1 MTSAPETA
9 RRVRRPS
16 FICVGAGKA
25 GTTWL
30 WEMLRLHPGIYL
42 PDVKEI
48 HYFNDIAYEGSDV
61 RNPNFRKPVGW
72 YLRFFAAARPEQVCG
87 EISPSYLWS
96 ETAPDAIHAFDP
108 GMRILIMLRDPV
120 DRLFSSYL
128 FGQQKGEIGR
138 VSFEEALRSVDYL
151 LARAPCSGSVARYL
165 ELFGRSQVKVVFHEE
180 LTADPRRLVLDVEE
194 FLGVAPFVPGVVTER
209 RNVTVASRFPAATE
223 FLMRNR
229 IRLKRHG
236 LEWLVD
242 AGKWLGLVRVFRWF
256 QAQVEPY
263 HERPIVSAETEAALR
278 EFFLEDV
285 EALERL
291 LGVDLGA
298 WKPAGSAG
306 PGTSGRSGPA
316 RT

>member
-1 MTSAPETA
+1 MTSAAEAAAAP
-9 RRVRRPS
+9 VPRPS

-30 WEMLRLHPGIYL
+30 WEMLRLHPDVYL
-42 PDVKEI
+42 PATKEI

-61 RNPNFRKPVGW
+61 RNPNFRRPVSW
-72 YLRFFAAARPEQVCG
+72 YLRHFAPARPGQVCG

-96 ETAPDAIHAFDP
+96 DTAPDAIHAFDP
-108 GMRILIMLRDPV
+108 DMRIVIMLRDPV

-138 VSFEEALRSVDYL
+138 ISFEEALRSVDYL
-151 LARAPCSGSVARYL
+151 LARAPCSRSVARYL
-165 ELFGRSQVKVVFHEE
+165 ELFGRDRVKVVFHED
-180 LTADPRRLVLDVEE
+180 LSTDPRRMLLDVQA
-194 FLGVAPFVPGVVTER
+194 FLGVRPCVPDEVTER
-209 RNVTVASRFPAATE
+209 RNVTGASRFPTATT

-236 LEWLVD
+236 LEWLVE
-242 AGKWLGLVRVFRWF
+242 AGKRVGVVRVFRWF
-256 QAQVEPY
+256 QAQVRPY
-263 HERPIVSAETEAALR
+263 EQRPTVAPATEAALR

-291 LGVDLGA
+291 LGVDLGR
-298 WKPAGSAG
+298 WKPA
-306 PGTSGRSGPA
+306 TGRSG
-316 RT
+316 

>member
-1 MTSAPETA
+1 MTSAAEATA
-9 RRVRRPS
+9 AGARRPS

-30 WEMLRLHPGIYL
+30 WEMLRLHPDVYL

-61 RNPNFRKPVGW
+61 RNPNHRRPVSW
-72 YLRFFAAARPEQVCG
+72 YLRFFAPAAPGQVCG

-120 DRLFSSYL
+120 ERLFSSYL

-138 VSFEEALRSVDYL
+138 VSFEEALRTVDYL

-165 ELFGRSQVKVVFHEE
+165 QLFGPEQVKVLFHED
-180 LTADPRRLVLDVEE
+180 LSSDPRTLLLEVER
-194 FLGVAPFVPGVVTER
+194 FIGVAPFVPAEVGER
-209 RNVTVASRFPAATE
+209 RNVTGASRFPTATT

-229 IRLKRHG
+229 IRLKRHN
-236 LEWLVD
+236 LEWLVE
-242 AGKWLGLVRVFRWF
+242 AGKRVGVVRVFRWF
-256 QAQVEPY
+256 QAQVRPY
-263 HERPIVSAETEAALR
+263 EQRPTVAPATEAALR
-278 EFFLEDV
+278 EFFREDV
-285 EALERL
+285 EQLERL
-291 LGVDLGA
+291 LGVDLQR
-298 WKPAGSAG
+298 WKPGGAGGAA
-306 PGTSGRSGPA
+306 P
-316 RT
+316 

>member
-1 MTSAPETA
+1 
-9 RRVRRPS
+9 
-16 FICVGAGKA
+16 
-25 GTTWL
+25 
-30 WEMLRLHPGIYL
+30 
-42 PDVKEI
+42 
-48 HYFNDIAYEGSDV
+48 
-61 RNPNFRKPVGW
+61 
-72 YLRFFAAARPEQVCG
+72 
-87 EISPSYLWS
+87 
-96 ETAPDAIHAFDP
+96 
-108 GMRILIMLRDPV
+108 MRIRIMLRDPV

-165 ELFGRSQVKVVFHEE
+165 ELFGRSQVKIVFHEA
-180 LTADPRRLVLDVEE
+180 LTADPHRLLLEVEE
-194 FLGVAPFVPGVVTER
+194 FLGVAPFVPGEVTER
-209 RNVTVASRFPAATE
+209 RNVTVASRFPAVTE

-298 WKPAGSAG
+298 WKPAGLGEAG
-306 PGTSGRSGPA
+306 D
-316 RT
+316 

>member
-1 MTSAPETA
+1 MTSAAEVA
-9 RRVRRPS
+9 AGRRPS

-30 WEMLRLHPGIYL
+30 WEMLRLHPDVYL

-61 RNPNFRKPVGW
+61 RNPNHRKPVAW
-72 YLRFFAAARPEQVCG
+72 YLRFFAPARPGQVCG

-120 DRLFSSYL
+120 ERLFSSYL

-138 VSFEEALRSVDYL
+138 VSFEEALLTVDYL
-151 LARAPCSGSVARYL
+151 LARSPCSRSVARYL
-165 ELFGRSQVKVVFHEE
+165 ELFGPEQVKVVFHED
-180 LTADPRRLVLDVEE
+180 LSTDPRALLLDVER
-194 FLGVAPFVPGVVTER
+194 FLGVAPFVPTEVTER
-209 RNVTVASRFPAATE
+209 RNVTGASRFPTATT

-236 LEWLVD
+236 LEWLVE
-242 AGKWLGLVRVFRWF
+242 AGKRVGVVRVFRWF
-256 QAQVEPY
+256 QAQVRPY
-263 HERPIVSAETEAALR
+263 EQRPTVAPGTEAALR
-278 EFFLEDV
+278 EFFREDV
-285 EALERL
+285 EHLERL
-291 LGVDLGA
+291 LGEDLRR
-298 WKPAGSAG
+298 WKPGGSG
-306 PGTSGRSGPA
+306 DVPA
-316 RT
+316 

>member
-1 MTSAPETA
+1 MSTVPAAAPPP
-9 RRVRRPS
+9 VRRPS

-30 WEMLRLHPGIYL
+30 WEMLRRHPDVFL

-48 HYFNDIAYEGSDV
+48 HYFNDIAFEGSDV
-61 RNPNFRKPVGW
+61 RNPNYRKPVSW
-72 YLRFFAAARPEQVCG
+72 YLRFFAPARPGQTCG

-108 GMRILIMLRDPV
+108 RMRILVMLRDPV

-138 VSFEEALRSVDYL
+138 ISFEEALHSIDYL
-151 LARAPCSGSVARYL
+151 LARAPCARSVERYA
-165 ELFGRSQVKVVFHEE
+165 ELFGRDRVKVVFHDD
-180 LTADPRRLVLDVEE
+180 LAADPRGVLLDVER
-194 FLGVAPFVPGVVTER
+194 FLGVSSFVPGEVRER
-209 RNVTVASRFPAATE
+209 RNVTGESRFPTATT

-236 LEWLVD
+236 LEWLVE
-242 AGKWLGLVRVFRWF
+242 AGKRIGVVWVFRWF
-256 QAQVEPY
+256 QAQVRPY
-263 HERPIVSAETEAALR
+263 PQRPSLAPETEAALR

-285 EALERL
+285 ERLERL
-291 LGVDLGA
+291 LGVDLRR
-298 WKPAGSAG
+298 WKPGGGGDVA
-306 PGTSGRSGPA
+306 P
-316 RT
+316 

>member
-1 MTSAPETA
+1 MTTASEAAAAP
-9 RRVRRPS
+9 VRRPS

-30 WEMLRLHPGIYL
+30 WEMLRLHPDVYL

-72 YLRFFAAARPEQVCG
+72 YLRFFAAARPDQVCG

-96 ETAPDAIHAFDP
+96 ETAPDAIHAFDAH
-108 GMRILIMLRDPV
+108 MRILIMLRDPV

-138 VSFEEALRSVDYL
+138 ISFEEALRSVDYL

-165 ELFGRSQVKVVFHEE
+165 ELFGPERVKVVFHED
-180 LTADPRRLVLDVEE
+180 LSADPRRLLLEVEE
-194 FLGVAPFVPGVVTER
+194 FLGVAPFVPDEVAER
-209 RNVTVASRFPAATE
+209 RNVTGESRFPTATT

-236 LEWLVD
+236 LEWLVE
-242 AGKWLGLVRVFRWF
+242 AGKRVGVVRVFRWF
-256 QAQVEPY
+256 QAQVRPY
-263 HERPIVSAETEAALR
+263 EQRPSVAPATEAALR
-278 EFFLEDV
+278 EFFCDDV
-285 EALERL
+285 EALERML
-291 LGVDLGA
+291 DVDLRR
-298 WKPAGSAG
+298 WKPRA
-306 PGTSGRSGPA
+306 SGRSG
-316 RT
+316 

>member
-1 MTSAPETA
+1 MSSAPEA
-9 RRVRRPS
+9 DAAPVRRPS

-30 WEMLRLHPGIYL
+30 WEMLRLHPDVFL

-72 YLRFFAAARPEQVCG
+72 YLRFFAAARPGQVCG

-108 GMRILIMLRDPV
+108 HMRILIMLRDPV

-138 VSFEEALRSVDYL
+138 ISFEEAIRSVDYL
-151 LARAPCSGSVARYL
+151 LARAPCSRSVARYL
-165 ELFGRSQVKVVFHEE
+165 ELFGPERVKVVFHEE
-180 LTADPRRLVLDVEE
+180 LAADPRRLLLEVEDFLD
-194 FLGVAPFVPGVVTER
+194 VAPFVPGEVTER
-209 RNVTVASRFPAATE
+209 RNVTGASRFPTATT

-236 LEWLVD
+236 LEWLVE
-242 AGKWLGLVRVFRWF
+242 AGKRVGAVRVFRWF
-256 QAQVEPY
+256 QAQVRPY
-263 HERPIVSAETEAALR
+263 EQRPTVAPATEAALR
-278 EFFLEDV
+278 EFFCDDV

-291 LGVDLGA
+291 LDVDLRR
-298 WKPAGSAG
+298 WKPAA
-306 PGTSGRSGPA
+306 SGP
-316 RT
+316 TG